1 MKEISFRNDIL
12 PYKDKLFRL
21 ALRITL
27 NRAEAEDIVQDTL
40 IKVWE
45 QREELSEIKSIEAY
59 CMTICRNLSL
69 DRSEKKENQNIGLNE
84 QLHDIGSSYDSPSRK
99 LIEKENLLLVEQMI
113 NKLPERQRTIVQL
126 RDIEEKSYKEIA
138 IILGITEEQVKV
150 NLFRARQKIKERF
163 SEIQKYGL

>member
-1 MKEISFRNDIL
+1 MKETSFRNDIL
-12 PYKDKLFRL
+12 PHKDKLFRL
-21 ALRITL
+21 AFRITL

-45 QREELSEIKSIEAY
+45 QRESLAEVKSIEAY
-59 CMTICRNLSL
+59 CMTICRNHAL
-69 DRSEKKENQNIGLNE
+69 DRSEKKENQNIGLDE
-84 QLHDIGSSYDSPSRK
+84 QLHDVGDSYSTPSES
-99 LIEKENLLLVEQMI
+99 LINRESLELVERMI
-113 NKLPERQRTIVQL
+113 NNLPERQRTIMQL

-150 NLFRARQKIKERF
+150 NLFRARQRIKERF

>member
-12 PYKDKLFRL
+12 PHKDKLFRL
-21 ALRITL
+21 AFRITL

-45 QREELSEIKSIEAY
+45 QRESLAEVKSIEAY
-59 CMTICRNLSL
+59 CMTICRNHAL
-69 DRSEKKENQNIGLNE
+69 DRSEKKENQNIGLDE
-84 QLHDIGSSYDSPSRK
+84 QLHDVGDSYSTPSES
-99 LIEKENLLLVEQMI
+99 LINRESLELVERMI
-113 NKLPERQRTIVQL
+113 NNLPERQRTIMQL

-150 NLFRARQKIKERF
+150 NLFRARQRIKERF